1 MALLGLALHPACRR
15 AQQAPPPPPPIVQ
28 VSKPLQRD
36 VPIVAQAIAQT
47 EAIANVEVR
56 ARVEATVEKIL
67 FVEGT
72 SVKEGDPLFVL
83 DRKPIEQR
91 LAAAKGNLGQLEAN
105 LQRVTQ
111 DVERLRPLAGRGA
124 VSKADLDTA
133 VANQKQAEAALE
145 TGRAQV
151 RAAELDLGYT
161 EVAAPV
167 SGVIGA
173 KQVDVGSLVGKGQPT
188 VMATIS
194 PLDPI
199 WANLEVSEV
208 AYLNNAERFKEA
220 ESTAIFALVLA
231 NGEPHPHLGRLA
243 FVDRVINSTT
253 GTLKIRVEFPNPAKI
268 LRPGQF
274 CHVRVLSRILPNALL
289 LPQRAVQELQGQH
302 NVFVV
307 GADGRA
313 AFRRVTMGR
322 RIGSLWIVE
331 SGLTADD
338 NVIIEGVLKARDGAP
353 VNAQPGTIDDASLR
367 ELEATVPGAS
377 KPDAASPPTALPPP
391 PEVR

>member
-1 MALLGLALHPACRR
+1 
-15 AQQAPPPPPPIVQ
+15 
-28 VSKPLQRD
+28 
-36 VPIVAQAIAQT
+36 
-47 EAIANVEVR
+47 
-56 ARVEATVEKIL
+56 
-67 FVEGT
+67 
-72 SVKEGDPLFVL
+72 
-83 DRKPIEQR
+83 
-91 LAAAKGNLGQLEAN
+91 
-105 LQRVTQ
+105 
-111 DVERLRPLAGRGA
+111 
-124 VSKADLDTA
+124 
-133 VANQKQAEAALE
+133 
-145 TGRAQV
+145 
-151 RAAELDLGYT
+151 
-161 EVAAPV
+161 VAAPV

-199 WANLEVSEV
+199 WANLEISEV

-220 ESTAIFALVLA
+220 ESSAIFALVLA
-231 NGEPHPHLGRLA
+231 NGQPHPHLGRLA

-274 CHVRVLSRILPNALL
+274 CHVRVLSRVLPDALL

-331 SGLTADD
+331 SGLAADD
-338 NVIIEGVLKARDGAP
+338 RDHRRGAQKAGRSTGERPAGRHRRHL
-353 VNAQPGTIDDASLR
+353 AQGTRGHRAR
-367 ELEATVPGAS
+367 RPEARCR
-377 KPDAASPPTALPPP
+377 AASGVSSVQPA
-391 PEVR
+391 VR